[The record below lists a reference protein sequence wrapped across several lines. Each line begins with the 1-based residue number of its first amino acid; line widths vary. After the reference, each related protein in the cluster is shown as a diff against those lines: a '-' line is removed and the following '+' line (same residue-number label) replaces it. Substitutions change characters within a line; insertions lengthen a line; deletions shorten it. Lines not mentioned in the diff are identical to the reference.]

1 MLEKR
6 DFKVFHNTKYKINN
20 VSLCKSLKII
30 RKDRKLYKIIING
43 VYISPSSIYDNY
55 IVFDFSILRE
65 KYRELI
71 PINEKDNDFI
81 ALETT
86 FSFNSLQAQHH
97 YKYLNKTSLNNS
109 IFINSDLEIYISPV
123 NFLPQFIELEE
134 EYYVSD
140 IHIEK
145 IENEKIETVVPKSM
159 EDLH

>member
-1 MLEKR
+1 
-6 DFKVFHNTKYKINN
+6 
-20 VSLCKSLKII
+20 
-30 RKDRKLYKIIING
+30 
-43 VYISPSSIYDNY
+43 
-55 IVFDFSILRE
+55 
-65 KYRELI
+65 LI